1 MPAIRKPSLA
11 SNGDRPLSG
20 QPAITAVGLRKR
32 FGSIEA
38 LAGVDLEA
46 SAGTVLALLGPN
58 GAGKTTTVRIL
69 ATLLRP
75 DEGRAQI
82 AGRDVVREAAAVRRL
97 IGLSGQYAAVDGFLT
112 GRENLRMIGRLY
124 GLDRRP
130 ARRRADELLERVG
143 LAAAAQRTVRT
154 YSGGMR
160 RRLDLAA
167 SLVAEPSVLFLDE
180 PTTGLDPHGRIG
192 IWQLLDELRAKG
204 RTLLLTTQDMSEAER
219 LADEILVIDDGRVIA
234 GGTVEQLKRQIG
246 GDRIELATAPGDDP
260 APLAGAVASLA
271 AGSATVDRAAGR
283 VILPVFDGPS
293 VLPEVAERL
302 AAANL
307 RVTDVS
313 LRRPT
318 LEDVFLTLTG
328 EHRHPVAGAEGN
340 GHHGSTSIDGRGSS

>member
-1 MPAIRKPSLA
+1 VTA
-11 SNGDRPLSG
+11 
-20 QPAITAVGLRKR
+20 QPAISAVGLRKR

-38 LAGVDLEA
+38 LAGIDLEA

-58 GAGKTTTVRIL
+58 GAGKTTMVRIL

-75 DEGRAQI
+75 DEGHAEI
-82 AGRDVVREAAAVRRL
+82 LGRDVVREAAAVRRL

-124 GLDRRP
+124 GLDRRSV
-130 ARRRADELLERVG
+130 RRRADELLERVG
-143 LAAAAQRTVRT
+143 LAAAAPRTVRT

-167 SLVAEPSVLFLDE
+167 SLVAEPTVLFLDE

-219 LADEILVIDDGRVIA
+219 LADEILVIDEGRVIA
-234 GGTVEQLKRQIG
+234 GGTVEQLKRKIG
-246 GDRIELATAPGDDP
+246 GERIELAAAAGDDP
-260 APLAGAVASLA
+260 ARLAEAVASLA
-271 AGSATVDRAAGR
+271 AGTATVDRAAGR
-283 VILPVFDGPS
+283 VVLPVADGPS
-293 VLPEVAERL
+293 VLPELAERL

-307 RVTDVS
+307 RVTDLS

-328 EHRHPVAGAEGN
+328 DHRHPGAGAEDDGRPIA
-340 GHHGSTSIDGRGSS
+340 TSIDGRGSS